1 MNRLKTINRDSF
13 MNFFT
18 DHIMMFVCVFMMVVG
33 TVAAP
38 GYLTA
43 SNIFSILRQ
52 MSIVAIVAV
61 GQSIVIIQGGIDTS
75 LSGMLSATVIFYG
88 CVDHFPLPVA
98 ILLTVL
104 FSALIGTFSGWII
117 AQFKVHSFIA
127 TMAVGTACEGIAL
140 LLSSGRTLFPKNNI
154 EVFQTIATKNLLG
167 VVPLLFLVAVV
178 VIVIGQLILS
188 KTTLGLQWR
197 SIGGNMEAAYC
208 SGINVKRTRIQ
219 AYTFCGAMVGIAA
232 LLTVGRT
239 GVSDPVIG
247 TGMHLDALSATVL
260 GGTYMGGGGVGSV
273 WGVIIGIFMLGTIKN
288 LLALINVSSY
298 WQYVVNGVIIIVAMI
313 IGSNAI
319 AIRARRKK

>member
-1 MNRLKTINRDSF
+1 
-13 MNFFT
+13 
-18 DHIMMFVCVFMMVVG
+18 
-33 TVAAP
+33 
-38 GYLTA
+38 
-43 SNIFSILRQ
+43 
-52 MSIVAIVAV
+52 
-61 GQSIVIIQGGIDTS
+61 
-75 LSGMLSATVIFYG
+75 
-88 CVDHFPLPVA
+88 
-98 ILLTVL
+98 
-104 FSALIGTFSGWII
+104 
-117 AQFKVHSFIA
+117 
-127 TMAVGTACEGIAL
+127 
-140 LLSSGRTLFPKNNI
+140 
-154 EVFQTIATKNLLG
+154 
-167 VVPLLFLVAVV
+167 
-178 VIVIGQLILS
+178 
-188 KTTLGLQWR
+188 
-197 SIGGNMEAAYC
+197 MEAAYC